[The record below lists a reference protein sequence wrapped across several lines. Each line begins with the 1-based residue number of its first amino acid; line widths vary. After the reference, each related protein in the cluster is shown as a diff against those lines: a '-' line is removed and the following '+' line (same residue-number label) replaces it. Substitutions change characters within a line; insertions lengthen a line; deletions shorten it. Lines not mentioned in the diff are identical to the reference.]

1 MRLELVSQGVE
12 STMVPTEYGES
23 HMSVFHSAD
32 GVEHVCVVLGD
43 VSGQSEVLVRIH
55 SACATGELFGS
66 LKCDCGQQ
74 LHLAMEAM
82 QREGR
87 GVLLY
92 MNQEGRG
99 IGLANKLRAYAL
111 QAQGVDTVD
120 ANRQLG
126 LPDDTRCY
134 QSAVDMLKRLGV
146 RGVRL
151 LTNNPLKL
159 GAVQD
164 AGIPCRRESHLV
176 DVGPMA
182 TAYVETK
189 QARMG
194 HLKEQAPH
202 SPRLVG

>member
-23 HMSVFHSAD
+23 HMSVFHSED

-111 QAQGVDTVD
+111 QDHGYDTVEANEIINAPPD
-120 ANRQLG
+120 ARHYDHAIDILRDLG
-126 LPDDTRCY
+126 IDRVNL
-134 QSAVDMLKRLGV
+134 M
-146 RGVRL
+146 
-151 LTNNPLKL
+151 TNNPTKL
-159 GAVQD
+159 D
-164 AGIPCRRESHLV
+164 
-176 DVGPMA
+176 
-182 TAYVETK
+182 K
-189 QARMG
+189 
-194 HLKEQAPH
+194 
-202 SPRLVG
+202 

>member
-1 MRLELVSQGVE
+1 MRLELVSHQVE
-12 STMVPTEYGES
+12 SAVVPTAYGES
-23 HMSVFHSAD
+23 QMSVFHCD
-32 GVEHVCVVLGD
+32 QGIEHVCVVLGE
-43 VSGQSEVLVRIH
+43 VSGESDVLVRIH

-74 LHLAMEAM
+74 LDAALEAM

-111 QAQGVDTVD
+111 QANGVDTVD

-134 QSAVDMLKRLGV
+134 RSAVQMLKRLGV

-159 GAVQD
+159 GAVQE

-176 DVGPMA
+176 EAGPMA
-182 TAYVETK
+182 SAYVEVK

-194 HLKEQAPH
+194 HMTESKPQK
-202 SPRLVG
+202 SRLVS